1 MFPILLL
8 FIQSCSA
15 RTVTTNEV
23 QPDLRDLVRPVWLN
37 GPTYSA
43 KIGGNWPSFTP
54 GTISKSSTECLH
66 NDKYT
71 GYKDNGDYCEK
82 GSTALDDNAH
92 LLIYSGRVG
101 IVLDAAGLSN
111 SNVALRNLFPKIG
124 SVPAISSASKVTHT
138 HTEVFNAL
146 PTATTDIS
154 LTTTCSN
161 NVITKYTLGTSE
173 AKFVKVGLVRQGHA
187 VTQLTVSAL
196 QFENSAGTMYG
207 PCSAFTPA
215 IDPDPTQ
222 NNPDPIVSGQSGP
235 SFPRNNP
242 KGNCNQDYGGGA
254 SWPCGADYPKVGLIC
269 SFNPNTS
276 GY

>member
-1 MFPILLL
+1 MMFPILLL

-23 QPDLRDLVRPVWLN
+23 QPDLRDLVKPVWLN

-43 KIGGNWPSFTP
+43 KMGGNWPSFTP

-215 IDPDPTQ
+215 IDPDPKQ
-222 NNPDPIVSGQSGP
+222 NDPKGRNPSL
-235 SFPRNNP
+235 RNNP
-242 KGNCNQDYGGGA
+242 KGNCNQDYDGGA